1 MSYKDIQLD
10 ESIIIKNR
18 IPLLIK
24 DKNWINLFG
33 KSSNKLIRNLSD
45 ELTELINKR
54 RQLTREEDR
63 LKEEKLLAMKMIL
76 GISDSINN
84 ENKTYNLDLL
94 DEYKEK
100 VESINERL
108 DEISHEQERIQ
119 EEIKELNFDLL
130 RATVYYGYKELKKKE
145 KVIKDIDEELESI
158 RKRTKELINKKYDYQ
173 EWVQSAYLLL
183 HGFLGREE
191 IEKLDNKILE

>member
-183 HGFLGREE
+183 HGFLGREK